1 MSVTFHR
8 IAYEALDVC
17 NPTSLDRIE
26 AAVGLA
32 QTTPGMRA
40 IDIGCANASVSIR
53 MAERYG
59 LRIEAVELDESM
71 ADLAQTRIAA
81 SAVAGQ
87 ITLHRAKSDAVL
99 SRSTPFDLILALGT
113 TEPVGAGVRDPEAM
127 LSGLAPYI
135 ASGGHLLWGDL
146 VWISEPPTP
155 LRQIFELHNRYTSDE
170 GWREAARSAGL
181 SVRFGQLSSAEDWDQ
196 FGKAMFTPVQHWIDT
211 HPDHPD
217 ALAIAERT
225 RQLGMMLD
233 FGRGFLSF
241 GLYLLARD

>member
-1 MSVTFHR
+1 MQLNFHR

-17 NPTSLDRIE
+17 NATSMDRIE
-26 AAVGLA
+26 AAVVLA

-53 MAERYG
+53 MAERFG
-59 LRIEAVELDESM
+59 LKVEAVELDESM
-71 ADLAQTRIAA
+71 ADLAQVRIAA
-81 SAVAGQ
+81 SAMAGQ
-87 ITLHRAKSDAVL
+87 ITLHRERSDAVL
-99 SRSTPFDLILALGT
+99 PRSTPFDLILALGT

-146 VWISEPPTP
+146 VWTSEPPTP
-155 LRQIFELHNRYTSDE
+155 LRQIVELQNRYTSDE
-170 GWREAARSAGL
+170 GWHEAARSAGL
-181 SVRFGQLSSAEDWDQ
+181 RVRFSQVSSAEDWDHYTQ
-196 FGKAMFTPVQHWIDT
+196 AMLTPVQHWIHT

-217 ALAIAERT
+217 ALAVAERA

-233 FGRGFLSF
+233 FGRGFMSF